1 MTTIKRRRWPKR
13 LLVFVLLA
21 SALAGGGWYLQR
33 SYQGTPPS
41 YQTTVVTRG
50 ELLQIVTA
58 SGQLNP
64 VLKVEVGSQIS
75 GNIDQ
80 LLVDFNALVK
90 QGQVIAKL
98 DPATY
103 EANFIQ
109 AEGNLANA
117 RAGLELVKLNA
128 DRAKV
133 LRADKLNPQADYDK
147 ALADL
152 HQAEANVKINEG
164 SLKKAQ
170 VDLSRCTIYAPID
183 GVVISR
189 NVNVGQTV
197 AASLS
202 APVLFLIAND
212 LSKMQIEASVAE
224 ADIGLVEAGQETEF
238 TVDAFP
244 GRPFHGKVTQIRNAP
259 RTDQNVVTYDTIIEV
274 SNPDLKLKPGMTANV
289 SIIVA
294 RRDNALRIPN
304 AALRFR
310 PPETAVVLKSDSS
323 SADTDSPPKS
333 SKKSSSSTRKKE
345 KLKSHRT
352 VYLLS
357 IQSAA
362 TNDVAAGETQTLALK
377 RAHIKT
383 GITDGVY
390 TEVLEGL
397 TEADQVVTDLTTM
410 EASARQSFNP
420 FLSSRKRR

>member
-1 MTTIKRRRWPKR
+1 MTNRNRLRWPKR
-13 LLVFVLLA
+13 LLVFVVLG
-21 SALAGGGWYLQR
+21 SALAGGGWYFQR
-33 SYQGTPPS
+33 SYRGTPPS
-41 YQTTVVTRG
+41 YQITVVTRG
-50 ELLQIVTA
+50 ELLQVVTA

-75 GNIDQ
+75 GNIDK
-80 LLVDFNALVK
+80 LLVDFNALVR

-109 AEGNLANA
+109 ADGNLANA
-117 RAGLELVKLNA
+117 KAALELAKLNA

-164 SLKKAQ
+164 ALKKAQ

-202 APVLFLIAND
+202 APILFVIAND

-224 ADIGLVEAGQETEF
+224 ADIGLVEAGQEIEF

-259 RTDQNVVTYDTIIEV
+259 RADQNVVTYDTIIEV

-294 RRDNALRIPN
+294 RRESALRLAN
-304 AALRFR
+304 AALRFH
-310 PPETAVVLKSDSS
+310 PPENSVLKKV
-323 SADTDSPPKS
+323 SASTNQPEAG
-333 SKKSSSSTRKKE
+333 SKTSKRKKDKRKAE
-345 KLKSHRT
+345 RIIYVLSHEQPLGT
-352 VYLLS
+352 ASGVGGAQTILL
-357 IQSAA
+357 
-362 TNDVAAGETQTLALK
+362 VPTQ
-377 RAHIKT
+377 IKT
-383 GITDGVY
+383 GLTDGSA

-397 TEADQVVTDLTTM
+397 SEGDEVVTGLAP
-410 EASARQSFNP
+410 EKASLLESFNP
-420 FLSSRKRR
+420 FASRRKRTGT